1 MLFLHFLYFSL
12 CPLKDW
18 RKFVIRIECTDQ
30 LCVMPATVHLR
41 VSVMTQRQTVRPT
54 YSYCIAAHTGR
65 SPSDLLFIHSSIHL
79 FYFLISSVHV
89 PPPLQPPLPFSLLTP
104 HRLWLRRWL
113 KCLLYG
119 ISLSIA
125 EVLSLTTS
133 DCFRLRP
140 GDQDLSGPSERRQA
154 SIIVPHIHF
163 LVGRGGV
170 NHPS

>member
-1 MLFLHFLYFSL
+1 MLFLHLLYFSL

-41 VSVMTQRQTVRPT
+41 VSVMTQRPTVRCT
-54 YSYCIAAHTGR
+54 YSYCIAALPGC
-65 SPSDLLFIHSSIHL
+65 SPAHLLFIHSSIHL
-79 FYFLISSVHV
+79 FTSWFHPSTCTLLSN
-89 PPPLQPPLPFSLLTP
+89 PLFCFFPLLTQ
-104 HRLWLRRWL
+104 HRLWLLRWL

-125 EVLSLTTS
+125 EVLPLTTS

-140 GDQDLSGPSERRQA
+140 GDQDLSGPSRRRQA
-154 SIIVPHIHF
+154 SIIVLHVHF
-163 LVGRGGV
+163 LLGRG
-170 NHPS
+170 